1 VYCKDSNRNGS
12 HEHERFDFLGY
23 TFRSRSAIDRSGAL
37 FVRFCPA
44 ISGDAAKAIRQ
55 AIRRWRLHLQSSL
68 SLADLARAINPVV
81 QGWINYYSTRPSCS
95 GPWIAPT
102 GI

>member
-1 VYCKDSNRNGS
+1 MLDAIVERLALLGLEGNPGKTRIVYCKGSNRNGS

-23 TFRSRSAIDRSGAL
+23 TFHSRSAIDRSGAL

-55 AIRRWRLHLQSSL
+55 AIRRWRLHLQEQL
-68 SLADLARAINPVV
+68 EPR
-81 QGWINYYSTRPSCS
+81 
-95 GPWIAPT
+95 
-102 GI
+102 